1 MEKTRVKKG
10 EPYWFVD
17 IDGRAWDRY
26 ERNEVMDSVLFD
38 TDNYFHTKEEAERMC
53 KKFLAVLK
61 GADVIETPSEEE
73 IETYKKTLEYPPTP
87 GCDYMERVV
96 TETSNYSY
104 LHGFQLGINW
114 LKSKIV
120 K

>member
-1 MEKTRVKKG
+1 MEKKQRVPKG

-38 TDNYFHTKEEAERMC
+38 TGNYFHTKEEAERMC
-53 KKFLAVLK
+53 KKFFAVLK
-61 GADVIETPSEEE
+61 GADVIQIPSRAEIFDAAGKHVEACDEEGHP
-73 IETYKKTLEYPPTP
+73 YSDEY
-87 GCDYMERVV
+87 D
-96 TETSNYSY
+96 SKAA
-104 LHGFQLGINW
+104 FINGAEW
-114 LKSKIV
+114 LKSKTI

>member
-1 MEKTRVKKG
+1 MTRVKKG

-38 TDNYFHTKEEAERMC
+38 TGNYFHTKEEAERMC
-53 KKFLAVLK
+53 KKFLAILK
-61 GADVIETPSEEE
+61 GADVIQIPSEEE
-73 IETYKKTLEYPPTP
+73 IIIKASTAVKGNDLSFVDENTRFNVAYGL
-87 GCDYMERVV
+87 
-96 TETSNYSY
+96 
-104 LHGFQLGINW
+104 
-114 LKSKIV
+114 LKWFESKIV